1 MSKASIARA
10 ASRVANK
17 SKHQTRGMMG
27 NRGKDG
33 SLLSASVDKA
43 LEPWS
48 SKINTIKDRLVE
60 LDVKLEELEASPEY
74 KATDNYDLVEDILQ
88 EKLDII
94 DELRQEMRDS
104 SLDIPR
110 ELEDIRGGLIID
122 LHDPADAVT

>member
-17 SKHQTRGMMG
+17 SKTQTRGMLG
-27 NRGKDG
+27 NRGEDG
-33 SLLSASVDKA
+33 SLLSASADKA

-48 SKINTIKDRLVE
+48 DKIDTTKDRLTE
-60 LDVKLEELEASPEY
+60 LDVKLEELKASPEY

-110 ELEDIRGGLIID
+110 DLEDMRGDLIID